1 MTAFFFGILLIGW
14 FLIVYTF
21 SSQTGRESSKV
32 SDKVTRELLKIKD
45 TICVVIENYQ
55 DTGEIVIKRNSNQS
69 NHQCQSRQM
78 GNVGSKIC
86 ALWAIC
92 HWWSDYLW
100 YASSF
105 SGKAPNFNRHI
116 FGAITRLY
124 RRNSSIFFSKSWP
137 KVI

>member
-69 NHQCQSRQM
+69 NHQC
-78 GNVGSKIC
+78 
-86 ALWAIC
+86 
-92 HWWSDYLW
+92 
-100 YASSF
+100 
-105 SGKAPNFNRHI
+105 
-116 FGAITRLY
+116 
-124 RRNSSIFFSKSWP
+124 
-137 KVI
+137 